1 VPWRGGWF
9 QCSGGAE
16 WWWHAEMRDAR
27 GDLGNDGDEG
37 QRVVAGA
44 RGWYVEFSVLLWP
57 SVRRS
62 SLAGTATATAKHA
75 RS

>member
-1 VPWRGGWF
+1 
-9 QCSGGAE
+9 
-16 WWWHAEMRDAR
+16 MRDAR